1 MFVESWKEV
10 EGEAKSFSKHAVL
23 LGHIRDPL
31 GLVKKVLSLF
41 RNTEIVNTEID
52 LIFVFLLYF
61 CLSFY
66 QI

>member
-10 EGEAKSFSKHAVL
+10 ESEAKRFSKHAVL

-61 CLSFY
+61 SFSFSHN
-66 QI
+66 